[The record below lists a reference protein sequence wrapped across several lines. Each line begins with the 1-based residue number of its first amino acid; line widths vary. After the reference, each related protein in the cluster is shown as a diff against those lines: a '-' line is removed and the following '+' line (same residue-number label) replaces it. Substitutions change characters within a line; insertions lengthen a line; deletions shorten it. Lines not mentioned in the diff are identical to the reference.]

1 MMKLLLALIMM
12 FALGTSTV
20 NAERNTA
27 SIEDRIDELAETK
40 SDSQSTIKAKVD
52 ELSEDELKAIIAN
65 VNDLTEPTEDD
76 LAIEEAA
83 ISKLDEMNN
92 VKELSPLAVGICT
105 GVVLMFYSWFRG
117 LTGHSDKIMK
127 ATLVLGVLLIV
138 VMVLLLTI
146 LWVQN
151 W

>member
-1 MMKLLLALIMM
+1 MIKLLLALIMM
-12 FALGTSTV
+12 FAFGTSTV
-20 NAERNTA
+20 NAEENTT
-27 SIEDRIDELAETK
+27 SIEDKISELAKTK
-40 SDSQSTIKAKVD
+40 SDNESVIKAKID
-52 ELSEDELKAIIAN
+52 ELSEDELKAVIVN
-65 VNDLTEPTEDD
+65 VNKLEEKDLDD

-92 VKELSPLAVGICT
+92 VEELSPLAVGIGT

-138 VMVLLLTI
+138 VIVLLLTI

>member
-1 MMKLLLALIMM
+1 MIKLLLTLIMM

-20 NAERNTA
+20 NAEEEATD
-27 SIEDRIDELAETK
+27 IKDRISELAETK
-40 SDSQSTIKAKVD
+40 SASQSIINAEVD
-52 ELSEDELKAIIAN
+52 KLSEDELKTVIAN

-146 LWVQN
+146 L
-151 W
+151 

>member
-1 MMKLLLALIMM
+1 MIKLLLALIMM

-20 NAERNTA
+20 NAEKNTA

-40 SDSQSTIKAKVD
+40 TASQSTIEAKVD
-52 ELSEDELKAIIAN
+52 ELSEDELKTVIAN
-65 VNDLTEPTEDD
+65 VNELTEQTGDD
-76 LAIEEAA
+76 LAIKDAA
-83 ISKLDEMNN
+83 ISKLEGMKNN
-92 VKELSPLAVGICT
+92 PLAVGI
-105 GVVLMFYSWFRG
+105 GVLGFVLMFYSWFRG

-146 LWVQN
+146 L
-151 W
+151 